1 MEAKLVETSVEV
13 FNPDVNPILRNDG
26 ELDRRRGFL
35 VESEAH
41 PFGEDGRFRWLNPIG
56 FISDLKLKLVSKR
69 RKVLVGIRGLVVLRE
84 RDKIMRED
92 NFHLPGWVFVE
103 VEQPFEAQL
112 VGFDRRDDLLGNGL
126 EDEVALARKD
136 DSLHQ

>member
-26 ELDRRRGFL
+26 ELDRRRGSL

-41 PFGEDGRFRWLNPIG
+41 SFGEDGRFRWLNPIG